1 MELYQGFTCQLNL
14 FMIGLFGAA
23 KICHTY
29 PTMMKL
35 GTGIPSL
42 KKIQKVYKSRDTS

>member
-1 MELYQGFTCQLNL
+1 M
-14 FMIGLFGAA
+14 GLFWAA

-29 PTMMKL
+29 PTMMNR

-42 KKIQKVYKSRDTS
+42 KKIEKIYESRDTRHLFIGN

>member
-1 MELYQGFTCQLNL
+1 M
-14 FMIGLFGAA
+14 GLFWAA

-29 PTMMKL
+29 PTVMNL

-42 KKIQKVYKSRDTS
+42 KKIEIKYMNHVTHLLISADIAIFS